1 MGDSLYWARVGHIGR
16 DLLSESAERLFSPDS
31 KMTLD
36 AITEKAGKA
45 DTLELSFGGGEVPGL
60 VIALRS
66 CVVTAKQITLRLKNK
81 N

>member
-1 MGDSLYWARVGHIGR
+1 MGDSLYWVRVGHIGR

-45 DTLELSFGGGEVPGL
+45 DTLELSFGGGKN
-60 VIALRS
+60 IADRVEQGHAADRFS
-66 CVVTAKQITLRLKNK
+66 ARGQG
-81 N
+81 